1 MACLFKL
8 LQFAIGHS
16 LGAHISGYA
25 GRTFHDITNKTLPR
39 ITGLDPARP
48 CFNEGERLSGLQR
61 GDATFVDII
70 HSNAGILGIK
80 DPIGDVD
87 FFPNG

>member
-1 MACLFKL
+1 M
-8 LQFAIGHS
+8 I
-16 LGAHISGYA
+16 
-25 GRTFHDITNKTLPR
+25 PR

-61 GDATFVDII
+61 GDAKFVDII

-80 DPIGDVD
+80 DPKGNRYLTIKRILEQRNNSFNIIYSLFVSV
-87 FFPNG
+87 FR

>member
-1 MACLFKL
+1 MV
-8 LQFAIGHS
+8 
-16 LGAHISGYA
+16 
-25 GRTFHDITNKTLPR
+25 PR

-61 GDATFVDII
+61 GDAKFVDII

-80 DPIGDVD
+80 DPKGNIYLTIKRILEQRNNSFNIIYSLFVSV
-87 FFPNG
+87 FR